1 MKDSLLIVLVG
12 LWTLAQPI
20 IGRDPIALAQR
31 PDPLVDARGQVLDP
45 ATSPE
50 RIVVAGRGSL
60 LLTGAI
66 YLFPEAA
73 ERVVALPRGGQG
85 IAGEFFRVVD
95 PQFDTKV
102 LLDNAVGPE
111 QMIALQPDRVIL
123 KSYMFE
129 DLGQSLAVIDL
140 PVTYLELET
149 PEQYVEELRILGSLF
164 QNPERAE
171 VLIDF
176 YQDQIDRTE
185 QIVQAIPAE
194 EYPSVLVLYYND
206 RDGQVAFNVPPL
218 NWIQTTL
225 VERAGGRP
233 AWDDAVLGQGWTTVN
248 LEQIAAWDPD
258 FIFVIHYTGDPEE
271 VAANLYQSP
280 AWQAIRATQN
290 QQLRAFPK
298 DYFSWDQPDPRWIL
312 GLKWLATQLHPD
324 WFSELDMITETQT
337 FFEFAYGLDPEVF
350 EQSIQPN
357 LRGLE

>member
-1 MKDSLLIVLVG
+1 MRTPLLLALTSLLI
-12 LWTLAQPI
+12 LAQPMM
-20 IGRDPIALAQR
+20 GRDPIALAQG
-31 PDPLVDARGQVLDP
+31 PASLMDARGQVLDP

-50 RIVVAGRGSL
+50 RIAVAGRGSL

-73 ERVVALPRGGQG
+73 ERVIALPRGGQG
-85 IAGEFFRVVD
+85 IAGEFFRLVD
-95 PQFDTKV
+95 PQFDQKV

-111 QMIALQPDRVIL
+111 QIVALQPDRVIL

-140 PVTYLELET
+140 PVTYLALET

-171 VLIDF
+171 TLIDF
-176 YQDQIDRTE
+176 YQE
-185 QIVQAIPAE
+185 QLIQLEQAIPVDQQ
-194 EYPSVLVLYYND
+194 PSVLVLYYND

-218 NWIQTTL
+218 NWIQTML

-271 VAANLYQSP
+271 VVTDLYQSP
-280 AWQAIRATQN
+280 TWQAMRATQN
-290 QQLRAFPK
+290 QHLRAFPK

-324 WFSELDMITETQT
+324 EFSDIDMAAETQA

-350 EQSIQPN
+350 EQSIRPN

>member
-1 MKDSLLIVLVG
+1 MKTPFLFVLASLL
-12 LWTLAQPI
+12 TLAQPTM
-20 IGRDPIALAQR
+20 GRSPIALAQG
-31 PDPLVDARGQVLDP
+31 PDRLEDARGQRLDP
-45 ATSPE
+45 TAKPE
-50 RIVVAGRGSL
+50 RMVVTGRGSL
-60 LLTGAI
+60 LLTGAV
-66 YLFPEAA
+66 YLFPEAI

-95 PQFDTKV
+95 PKFETKV

-111 QMIALQPDRVIL
+111 QIVALQPDQVIL

-129 DLGQSLAVIDL
+129 DLGQSLAIIDL

-149 PEQYVEELRILGSLF
+149 PEQYIEELRILGSLF

-171 VLIDF
+171 ALINY
-176 YQDQIDRTE
+176 YQEQLMQIE
-185 QIVQAIPAE
+185 QAIPPSQLE
-194 EYPSVLVLYYND
+194 LQPSVLVLYYND

-218 NWIQTTL
+218 DWIQTTL

-233 AWDDAVLGQGWTTVN
+233 AWDNVTLGQGWTTVN

-271 VAANLYQSP
+271 VVTDLYQSP
-280 AWQAIRATQN
+280 AWQAMRATQN

-324 WFSELDMITETQT
+324 RFSELDMITETQA